1 MEEMDVLSDKIRKLT
16 QKYKEI
22 QEKNIKMKAKV
33 DFLEQE
39 YQLSSMKVSEY
50 VILKKIIEKSII
62 KVESILKTIENS
74 NK

>member
-1 MEEMDVLSDKIRKLT
+1 MEEIDVLSDKIRKLT

-22 QEKNIKMKAKV
+22 QEKNAKLKAKV

-62 KVESILKTIENS
+62 KIESILKTIENS